1 MIGALVL
8 VPVIGSEVNGA
19 RRWLNVGLSLQPS
32 EFLKPA
38 FAIALAWILSV
49 AGARSEAAGDR

>member
-1 MIGALVL
+1 MLVALLL

-19 RRWLNVGLSLQPS
+19 RRWLNLGISLQPS

-38 FAIALAWILSV
+38 FAIGAGLDPVV
-49 AGARSEAAGDR
+49 ARARSRTCR